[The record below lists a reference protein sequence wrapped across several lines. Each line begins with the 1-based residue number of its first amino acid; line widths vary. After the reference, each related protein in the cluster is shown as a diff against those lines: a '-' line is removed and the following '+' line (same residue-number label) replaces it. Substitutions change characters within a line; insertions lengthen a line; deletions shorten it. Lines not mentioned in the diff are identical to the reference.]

1 MNEVEQT
8 VSLRNNK
15 QLVDFSSLANLIAI
29 GVPAL
34 ILVGVSYKYGFYS
47 EAKIDATW
55 VISLFGPTDLIFA
68 STETLLFYIA
78 AFFYMTKLFDS
89 DATQTLKEFW
99 LQFLVLLVL
108 ALSSYVFYDLEIRSF
123 LYILFSFIGFYLLIY
138 RQSFGKIMGAV
149 IVAFIPY
156 DNGVHAARMLDNKS
170 LPIVILD
177 ESKPKDTWYL
187 LDKYGDKAILLKT
200 GKVAS
205 QNKFKIIEVK
215 EIKLIENNS
224 N

>member
-15 QLVDFSSLANLIAI
+15 QLVDFSSLTNLIAI

-55 VISLFGPTDLIFA
+55 IIPLFGPTDLIFA
-68 STETLLFYIA
+68 STDTLLFYIT
-78 AFFYMTKLFDS
+78 AFLYMTKLFDS
-89 DATQTLKEFW
+89 DATHTLKEFW
-99 LQFLVLLVL
+99 RQAFLLLGL
-108 ALSSYVFYDLEIRSF
+108 AIGFYLFYDVNVRSF

-138 RQSFGKIMGAV
+138 RQSFGKVMGAV

-156 DNGVHAARMLDNKS
+156 DNGVHAARELNDKS
-170 LPIVILD
+170 LPIVILE

-187 LDKYGDKAILLKT
+187 LDKYGDKAILLKA
-200 GKVAS
+200 GQVAS

-215 EIKLIENNS
+215 DIELIENNS
-224 N
+224 K